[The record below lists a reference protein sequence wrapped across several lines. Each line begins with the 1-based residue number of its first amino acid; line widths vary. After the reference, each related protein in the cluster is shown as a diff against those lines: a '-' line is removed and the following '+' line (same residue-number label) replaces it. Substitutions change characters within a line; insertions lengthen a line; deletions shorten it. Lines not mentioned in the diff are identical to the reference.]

1 MFHLLGS
8 IILFIFSFI
17 VYFLLGVFVLGVIL
31 FAVMGRK
38 LRGFGKENT
47 DGDGKK
53 KGDSSTRNA
62 SSGSKDPGPI
72 ATDFEQPIYDDE
84 NAEYVDYEEVK

>member
-38 LRGFGKENT
+38 IRKIGQEDKGGSN
-47 DGDGKK
+47 KK
-53 KGDSSTRNA
+53 KGGSTTRTTAN
-62 SSGSKDPGPI
+62 GTKEGTPI
-72 ATDFEQPIYDDE
+72 ATDFEQPIYDDA